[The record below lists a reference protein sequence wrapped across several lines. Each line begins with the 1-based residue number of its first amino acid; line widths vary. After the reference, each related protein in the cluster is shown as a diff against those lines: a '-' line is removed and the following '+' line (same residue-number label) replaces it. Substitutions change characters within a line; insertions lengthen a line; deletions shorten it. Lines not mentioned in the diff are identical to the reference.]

1 MLLNTDRLNME
12 YAANNRNHTKEVAEN
27 ICLLMKVK
35 SLDQWTQCRWS
46 IFHSTNCR
54 VPIRNRHCPSV
65 TCHKLLQIK
74 TDNLCLWTKR
84 QDENMLCSSVN
95 YPPEEKTTDLGGQ
108 QSCERRVTRWRTWCW
123 RMQWAD
129 AFSLDCTSRGK
140 ASHTTACSSL
150 RWDTFRSRKGGKKEA
165 VFSYFPN
172 KSTTTKKNLNFGE
185 NLNRTNSRGRPWRGR
200 TCGKCRRQDFRSSI
214 APGAAPSPPGTPAR
228 SSMTMTTPV
237 RPRPH

>member
-1 MLLNTDRLNME
+1 ME
-12 YAANNRNHTKEVAEN
+12 YAANNRNHTLLPNRPRKEVAGN

-35 SLDQWTQCRWS
+35 SLDQGTQCQWS
-46 IFHSTNCR
+46 IFHSTNRR
-54 VPIRNRHCPSV
+54 VPIRNHHCPSV

-84 QDENMLCSSVN
+84 QDENMPCSSVN

-150 RWDTFRSRKGGKKEA
+150 RWDTFRSRKGKKKR
-165 VFSYFPN
+165 FSHIFQTNQP
-172 KSTTTKKNLNFGE
+172 KKRINFGE
-185 NLNRTNSRGRPWRGR
+185 ILNRTNSRGRPWRGR
-200 TCGKCRRQDFRSSI
+200 TCGKCSRQRFRSSI
-214 APGAAPSPPGTPAR
+214 APGAASSPPGTPAR